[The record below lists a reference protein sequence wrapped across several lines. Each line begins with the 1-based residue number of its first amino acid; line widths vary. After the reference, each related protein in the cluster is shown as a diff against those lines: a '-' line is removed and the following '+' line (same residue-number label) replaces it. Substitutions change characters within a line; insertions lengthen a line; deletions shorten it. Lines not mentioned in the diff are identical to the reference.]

1 MAAKRMI
8 ISRFSFQHA
17 IEQQAPRLCFDAKAM
32 GLSLPR
38 PLCKKKTHN
47 MFYLLAYILD
57 NGSGAEIA
65 FLGATTRV
73 WLKN

>member
-1 MAAKRMI
+1 MSHFNESPLQSEA
-8 ISRFSFQHA
+8 
-17 IEQQAPRLCFDAKAM
+17 QQNLT
-32 GLSLPR
+32 LSLGPVW